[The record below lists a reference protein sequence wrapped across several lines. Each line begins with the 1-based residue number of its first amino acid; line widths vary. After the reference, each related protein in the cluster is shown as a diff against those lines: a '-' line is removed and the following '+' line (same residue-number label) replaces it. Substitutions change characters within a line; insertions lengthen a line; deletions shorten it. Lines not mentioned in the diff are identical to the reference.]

1 MTVSIATVLL
11 EASQVLRKAGVPEAR
26 REAGSLLAHVIERDR
41 TFLISHAEDLL
52 IERDFE
58 SFREVVKR
66 RASGE
71 PLQYITGRQDFY
83 GREFLVSPAVLIPR
97 PETELLVESALSVM
111 NDDSR
116 LCDVGTGSGCIAITI
131 LCERPNARATAL
143 DISEPALKIARQ
155 NAEGLGVSDRLEFVR
170 SDCFES
176 LTEDDEAFDMIV
188 SNPPYVSAD
197 VIPGLQPEVKDHEP
211 MVALSPG
218 TDGLSIIRRLL
229 AEAPRFLRKDGF
241 MLLEIGFDQGEAI
254 RELVDVQ
261 TWELIDIKPDLQ
273 GIPRIVLFQKK

>member
-26 REAGSLLAHVIERDR
+26 REAGSLLSHVIQRDR

-52 IERDFE
+52 NERDFE

-71 PLQYITGRQDFY
+71 PLQYISGRQDFY

-116 LCDVGTGSGCIAITI
+116 LCDVGTGSGCIAITL

-241 MLLEIGFDQGEAI
+241 MLLEIGYDQGEAI